1 MTVQGSSSFWHLP
14 STMLGRLAV
23 GLAAVSVIMF
33 FLQDRLARFLLL
45 TQIPAIKL
53 WLTYFLHLSYEYMF
67 SKGFMVT
74 FGLIAGIVGFFAVI
88 GKHERSWLVWMI
100 ILLTILLPPIA
111 VGFLGEGCGL
121 LWTMMTFGLI
131 AGIVGLVVAIRKHE
145 RSRLI
150 WMIILSAILVPIAVT
165 FLNVIYLLLWTLEHG
180 RY

>member
-1 MTVQGSSSFWHLP
+1 MTVPGSSSFWHLP

-74 FGLIAGIVGFFAVI
+74 FGLIAGIIGFFAVI
-88 GKHERSWLVWMI
+88 RKHERSWLVWMI
-100 ILLTILLPPIA
+100 ILLTIL
-111 VGFLGEGCGL
+111 
-121 LWTMMTFGLI
+121 
-131 AGIVGLVVAIRKHE
+131 
-145 RSRLI
+145 
-150 WMIILSAILVPIAVT
+150 VPIAVT
-165 FLNVIYLLLWTLEHG
+165 FLNVIYSLLWTLEHG